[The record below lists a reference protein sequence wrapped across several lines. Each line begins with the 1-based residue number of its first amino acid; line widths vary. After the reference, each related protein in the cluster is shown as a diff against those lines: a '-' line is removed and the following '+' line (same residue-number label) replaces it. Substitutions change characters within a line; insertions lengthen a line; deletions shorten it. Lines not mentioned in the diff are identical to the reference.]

1 MERIFIEYGFRLY
14 FSKFK
19 YLRRCFRCMTF
30 QQIRYIQEIARCG
43 SISQAASRLYIAQ
56 SALSG
61 TVRDL
66 EAQLGVML
74 FSRSSKGVC
83 LTEEGRQ
90 FLTYAE
96 PLLAQHD
103 KLMSLYAQKQEQP
116 TLQIS
121 ISFLRFVYIL
131 KSIVSVL
138 HEFAGDRYEIHIRE
152 EGMHQIIKAV
162 QSGTSQIGF
171 IYISDATKHI
181 ADNILSNQGL
191 TWTPIARISPCIFF
205 REDHPL
211 AKRENIHLS
220 DMEDYPLII
229 FEEEDFVALDYAEE
243 ISSKGLHPNRKRIY
257 IEDRATMVD
266 LVTHTDAFCIG
277 TAIWS
282 KSYIGDGCMVG
293 KVIADHEE
301 DLMLGYI
308 QKETNRLPE
317 PILNRILEHIHC
329 ELANQEHL

>member
-1 MERIFIEYGFRLY
+1 
-14 FSKFK
+14 
-19 YLRRCFRCMTF
+19 MTF

-66 EAQLGVML
+66 ESQLGVML

-90 FLTYAE
+90 FLSYAE

-103 KLMSLYAQKQEQP
+103 KIMSLYAQKQEMP

-121 ISFLRFVYIL
+121 ISFLRFVYVL
-131 KSIVSVL
+131 KSMISVL
-138 HEFAGDRYEIHIRE
+138 HEIAGDRYEIHIRE
-152 EGMHQIIKAV
+152 EGMHQIIKDV
-162 QSGTSQIGF
+162 QSGTSQVGF

-181 ADNILSNQGL
+181 ADKILSNQGL

-205 REDHPL
+205 RKDHPL
-211 AKRENIHLS
+211 AAQENIHLS

-243 ISSKGLHPNRKRIY
+243 ISPKDLHPNRKRIY
-257 IEDRATMVD
+257 IKDRATMLD
-266 LVTHTDAFCIG
+266 LITHTDAFCIG

-282 KSYIGDGCMVG
+282 KGYMGDGCMVR

-301 DLMLGYI
+301 EVMLGYI
-308 QKETNRLPE
+308 QKETDRLPDV
-317 PILNRILEHIHC
+317 ILNQLLAHIKS
-329 ELANQEHL
+329 ELANQEHF